1 MSMQY
6 VIGRPCKQCIEKE
19 KEEHGLGYLMEEG
32 SQQDGKGITKVFNSH
47 KEAKKWVQNNLHIED
62 QEETMIIPLGEV
74 PAWDGKKL

>member
-32 SQQDGKGITKVFNSH
+32 SQ
-47 KEAKKWVQNNLHIED
+47 
-62 QEETMIIPLGEV
+62 
-74 PAWDGKKL
+74 